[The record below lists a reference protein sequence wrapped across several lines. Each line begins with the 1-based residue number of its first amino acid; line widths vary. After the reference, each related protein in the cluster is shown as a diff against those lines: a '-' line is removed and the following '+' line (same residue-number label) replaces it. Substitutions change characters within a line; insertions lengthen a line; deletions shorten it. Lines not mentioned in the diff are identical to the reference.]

1 MVQNLDRTQQTT
13 TDTHRK
19 WPLGAAGP
27 SPSLVCCLLRGLLLF
42 AAVLRV
48 MLRVLAQNHR
58 FLAPRSLM
66 KMAPQ
71 SLKSACS
78 VAGFGFRFR
87 FFMPAGAAMGAAAC
101 GHACGGRQRTIAP
114 NLQNHFH
121 FKYTSATSKISIGA
135 LYVTPPEG
143 ISEKERG
150 AQLPE
155 PAGVCCQQSARR
167 PEAREER
174 GPRNPQ
180 LGRCC

>member
-87 FFMPAGAAMGAAAC
+87 FFMPAGAAMGAATC

-121 FKYTSATSKISIGA
+121 FKYTSATSKISIGT

-150 AQLPE
+150 AQS
-155 PAGVCCQQSARR
+155 QQRSAASRVHGGQ
-167 PEAREER
+167 R
-174 GPRNPQ
+174 GPRRTPQSPQ